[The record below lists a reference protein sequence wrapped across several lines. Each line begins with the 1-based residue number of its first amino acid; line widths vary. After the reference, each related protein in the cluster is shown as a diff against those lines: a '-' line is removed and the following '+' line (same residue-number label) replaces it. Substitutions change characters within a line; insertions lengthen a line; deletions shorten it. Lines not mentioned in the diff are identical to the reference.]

1 MYRKNCHTCH
11 RASFSST
18 EYGKWLCPTC
28 GEDLTAQKALD
39 ALTMERIN
47 AQKRNIKK
55 SNIYYFIKKEIE

>member
-11 RASFSST
+11 RASFSSA

-28 GEDLTAQKALD
+28 GEDLTEQKAMD

-47 AQKRNIKK
+47 TQQRNIKK
-55 SNIYYFIKKEIE
+55 SNIYYYIKKEIK